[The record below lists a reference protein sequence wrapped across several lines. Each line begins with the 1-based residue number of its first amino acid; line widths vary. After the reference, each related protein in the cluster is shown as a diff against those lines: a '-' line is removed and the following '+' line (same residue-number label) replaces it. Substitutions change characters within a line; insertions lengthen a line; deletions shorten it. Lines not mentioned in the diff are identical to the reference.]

1 MKAADI
7 SDETFLQA
15 CCDATRQ
22 GFQSATSWDVADL
35 LDVPLKVALA
45 KARKLIRRRLLA
57 GCACGC
63 RGDWLPLDTPGDSN
77 A

>member
-7 SDETFLQA
+7 DDKAFLQA
-15 CCDATRQ
+15 CRDAAIGR
-22 GFQSATSWDVADL
+22 GLGAMSWNVADRL
-35 LDVPLKVALA
+35 GVPYKVALA
-45 KARKLIRRRLLA
+45 KARKLIRRGLLD

-63 RGDWLPLDTPGDSN
+63 RGDWLPVDTPGESN